1 MILSTVFWKKY
12 IPIYKGILYDLGAG
26 ESPYKNF
33 FLLHAD
39 KYVAVDWS
47 GSLHE
52 NKAIIVAN
60 LNVSLPIESE
70 VADTIVSLSV
80 LEHLYEPQFMLN
92 ESFRIFEKW
101 WRNRASGT
109 LVAVGS

>member
-1 MILSTVFWKKY
+1 M
-12 IPIYKGILYDLGAG
+12 
-26 ESPYKNF
+26 
-33 FLLHAD
+33 
-39 KYVAVDWS
+39 
-47 GSLHE
+47 
-52 NKAIIVAN
+52 AN

-92 ESFRIFEKW
+92 EYVSYCEKW

-109 LVAVGS
+109 LAVVGS